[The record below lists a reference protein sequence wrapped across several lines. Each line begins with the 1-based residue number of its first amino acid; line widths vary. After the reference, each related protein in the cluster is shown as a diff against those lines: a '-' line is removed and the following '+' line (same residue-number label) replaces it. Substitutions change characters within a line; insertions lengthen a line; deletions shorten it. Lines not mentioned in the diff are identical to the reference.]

1 MFLVGSQG
9 ALRAH
14 QEQVLLELRAHQKH
28 VLLELRAQQ
37 TAQFESKVVILAI
50 FIRITVLFIL
60 LHSQFITIIQ
70 KKNISCHDTFK
81 AELLGSTADHGRYI
95 TRTFSPGPAT

>member
-14 QEQVLLELRAHQKH
+14 QEHVLLELRAHHKN

-37 TAQFESKVVILAI
+37 TAHFESQLVILAI
-50 FIRITVLFIL
+50 LIRITVNTVKLLF
-60 LHSQFITIIQ
+60 S
-70 KKNISCHDTFK
+70 
-81 AELLGSTADHGRYI
+81 
-95 TRTFSPGPAT
+95 